1 MRLGINVHRDIKHN
15 TAGIDWISIGLFFVL
30 LLISI
35 FIMNS
40 ASSNVLESDPNY
52 YVVRHAGFMLF
63 GAILIVG
70 LLFVDYNR
78 FKELSSIGSIGIIV
92 LLVLV
97 LIIGTGDGSKRWL
110 FGFQPSELAK
120 LVLIVAYAAYLE
132 RNRHKLQDPKEVLKA
147 MAFILGPMLLI
158 FIEPDLGTSLVF
170 FFFMMMML
178 FVAGANRK
186 LLLLITLVIILLI
199 GLVFGSLY
207 AYTDGFTVPLEED
220 IPFLPLHYYQLMR
233 LAIFINPQMDP
244 LNTGYHVIQS
254 KIAIGSGGLFGQG
267 YGNGSQIQGN
277 FLPAHH
283 TDFIFSVI
291 GEEMGFFFSALVLIL
306 YMLLILRMIKMG
318 MEAKTLF
325 GTLIITGICS
335 MLAFQVLV
343 NVGMAVGIMPITG
356 LPLPF
361 FTYGGT
367 NLLINMMAVGLVF
380 SVHRREQQGY

>member
-1 MRLGINVHRDIKHN
+1 MKQGLSARGNIKNN
-15 TAGIDWISIGLFFVL
+15 TAGIDWITIGLFLAL

-40 ASSNVLESDPNY
+40 ASSNVMEDDPNF
-52 YVVRHAGFMLF
+52 YVNRQALFMLAGLF
-63 GAILIVG
+63 LVGVLI
-70 LLFVDYNR
+70 FFDYNR
-78 FKELSSIGSIGIIV
+78 FRDLSNVGYVLVLI

-97 LIIGTGDGSKRWL
+97 LFIGTGDGSKRWL

-120 LVLIVAYAAYLE
+120 LVVIVAFAAYLE
-132 RNRHKLQDPKEVLKA
+132 RNCHKLQDPKEVFKA
-147 MAFILGPMLLI
+147 MAFVLAPLLLI

-170 FFFMMMML
+170 FFFMMVML
-178 FVAGANRK
+178 YVSGANRK
-186 LLLLITLVIILLI
+186 LLLLIVIAVLLMI
-199 GLVFGSLY
+199 GLIFGSLY
-207 AYTDGFTVPLEED
+207 FYTDGFTVPLEED

-244 LNTGYHVIQS
+244 LDTGYHVIQS

-267 YGNGSQIQGN
+267 YGQGSQVQGN

-291 GEEMGFFFSALVLIL
+291 GEEMGFFFSVFVLIL
-306 YMLLILRMIKMG
+306 YMLIILRMVKMG
-318 MEAKTLF
+318 MEIKSMF
-325 GTLIITGICS
+325 GTLIISGICS
-335 MLAFQVLV
+335 MLVFQVMV
-343 NVGMAVGIMPITG
+343 NVGMAIGIMPITG

-380 SVHRREQQGY
+380 GVYRREKHGY

>member
-1 MRLGINVHRDIKHN
+1 MKQGLSARENIKNN
-15 TAGIDWISIGLFFVL
+15 TAGIDWITIGLFLAL

-40 ASSNVLESDPNY
+40 ASSNVMEDDPNF
-52 YVVRHAGFMLF
+52 YVNRQALFMLAGLF
-63 GAILIVG
+63 LIGV
-70 LLFVDYNR
+70 LIFFDYNR
-78 FKELSSIGSIGIIV
+78 FRDLSNVGYVLVLI

-97 LIIGTGDGSKRWL
+97 LFIGTGDGSNRWL

-120 LVLIVAYAAYLE
+120 LVVIVAFAAYLE
-132 RNRHKLQDPKEVLKA
+132 RNSHKLQDPKEVFKA
-147 MAFILGPMLLI
+147 MAFVLAPLLLI

-170 FFFMMMML
+170 FFFMMVML
-178 FVAGANRK
+178 YVSGANRK
-186 LLLLITLVIILLI
+186 LLLLIVIAVLLMI
-199 GLVFGSLY
+199 GLIFGSLY
-207 AYTDGFTVPLEED
+207 FYTDGFTVPLEED

-244 LNTGYHVIQS
+244 LDTGYHVIQS

-267 YGNGSQIQGN
+267 YGQGSQVQGN

-291 GEEMGFFFSALVLIL
+291 GEEMGFFFSVFVLIL
-306 YMLLILRMIKMG
+306 YMLVILRMVKMG
-318 MEAKTLF
+318 MEIKSMF
-325 GTLIITGICS
+325 GTLIISGICS
-335 MLAFQVLV
+335 MLVFQVMV
-343 NVGMAVGIMPITG
+343 NVGMAIGIMPITG

-380 SVHRREQQGY
+380 GVYRREKHGY